1 MNNNGLIEYKENFIT
16 KIRNFFFKL
25 FKKNKIIQDQPQE
38 QTNVNIQNNKT
49 NFAETIAIKKDEEK
63 EKLMQLQRD
72 YKDGNILEDDIPH
85 NEKEKLVEL
94 YKKQNEEMKNK
105 IELEQKEIRK
115 LLDSLK
121 AS

>member
-1 MNNNGLIEYKENFIT
+1 MNNKGLIEYKENFIT
-16 KIRNFFFKL
+16 RIRNFFFKIL
-25 FKKNKIIQDQPQE
+25 RKNRVIQEQPQE
-38 QTNVNIQNNKT
+38 QTNVNIQNNKS
-49 NFAETIAIKKDEEK
+49 NFVETIAIKKDEEK
-63 EKLMQLQRD
+63 EKMMQLQRD
-72 YKDGNILEDDIPH
+72 YKDGNILEDDIPYD
-85 NEKEKLVEL
+85 EKEKLVEL